1 MQPDQGTSP
10 MEHFFDA
17 FRKYADF
24 SGRTTLRE
32 YWMFMLFYT
41 VVYLVLMIVDGAIG
55 RLFFTAIFSVIS
67 LVPSISITTRRLHD
81 TGRSGWWQLIAIVL
95 PLLGLIVLIVLVS
108 LRSDEDNLYGPRTMA
123 S

>member
-1 MQPDQGTSP
+1 MQPNQGTSP
-10 MEHFFDA
+10 MEYFFDA

-41 VVYLVLMIVDGAIG
+41 VVYLVLMIVDGAVG

-81 TGRSGWWQLIAIVL
+81 TGRSGWWQLIAIFL
-95 PLLGLIVLIVLVS
+95 PLLGLIILIVLVS
-108 LRSDEDNLYGPRTMA
+108 LRSDADNIYGPRAMP

>member
-1 MQPDQGTSP
+1 MQPDQKTPP

-41 VVYLVLMIVDGAIG
+41 VVYLVLMIVDGAVG

-95 PLLGLIVLIVLVS
+95 PLLGLIILIVLVS
-108 LRSDEDNLYGPRTMA
+108 LRSDADNIYGPAAMP

>member
-1 MQPDQGTSP
+1 
-10 MEHFFDA
+10 
-17 FRKYADF
+17 
-24 SGRTTLRE
+24 
-32 YWMFMLFYT
+32 
-41 VVYLVLMIVDGAIG
+41 MIVDGAVG

-95 PLLGLIVLIVLVS
+95 PLLGLIILIVLVS
-108 LRSDEDNLYGPRTMA
+108 LRSDADNIYGPAAMP